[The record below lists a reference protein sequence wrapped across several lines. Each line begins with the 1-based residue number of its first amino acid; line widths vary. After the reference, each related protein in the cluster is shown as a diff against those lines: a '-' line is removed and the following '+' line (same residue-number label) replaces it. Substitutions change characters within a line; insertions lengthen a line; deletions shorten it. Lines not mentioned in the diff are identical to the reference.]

1 MKLFKIKK
9 NLEEIH
15 LRENKDSKGINEISK
30 SEAINIEKKSE
41 IILLKRQKE
50 NLINQKK
57 KTEQMLNILK
67 KYMQLKENFL
77 KNREKYKSI
86 LFVLSKLR
94 KHNIQ
99 QNENDIGDNTM
110 DKIEQL
116 LDTQNLENLNLNMDE
131 ISSEEKDELK
141 NFDVSDELLK
151 DIECSLMLKIK
162 KLFQE
167 EKNQNILNE
176 KDDDIEIIDKNNTDI
191 IKDEFGIEKRD
202 NIKIDGNDIKIN
214 KGQDEN

>member
-9 NLEEIH
+9 NLEEVQ
-15 LRENKDSKGINEISK
+15 LRENKDAKGLNEISK
-30 SEAINIEKKSE
+30 TEALNIEKKSE

-77 KNREKYKSI
+77 KNRQKYKSI
-86 LFVLSKLR
+86 LFVLSKIR

-99 QNENDIGDNTM
+99 QNENEIGDNTM

-116 LDTQNLENLNLNMDE
+116 LDNQNLENIDLNMDE

-162 KLFQE
+162 ALFEE
-167 EKNQNILNE
+167 EKNQNIN
-176 KDDDIEIIDKNNTDI
+176 DSNDITDINNIEINKEELN
-191 IKDEFGIEKRD
+191 IEKRD
-202 NIKIDGNDIKIN
+202 NIKIEGNIIKMN
-214 KGQDEN
+214 YEESEDKKE